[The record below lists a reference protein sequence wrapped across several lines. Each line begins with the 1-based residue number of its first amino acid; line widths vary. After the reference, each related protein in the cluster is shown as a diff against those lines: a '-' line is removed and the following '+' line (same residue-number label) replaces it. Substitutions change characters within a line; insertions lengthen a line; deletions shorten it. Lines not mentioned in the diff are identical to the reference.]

1 MNRWK
6 PYLLALTLT
15 INTTATAHAKDIDE
29 VLFVVNNGVV
39 LKSDV
44 ARLKQNVLLNA
55 ETSQLPPED
64 ILQKQL
70 IEQLILEE
78 LQLQEAKRFN
88 INADDNKLEAAL
100 TRIAAERQT
109 TVANMR
115 ALLQRRGVSWEQYRA
130 QIRKEI
136 IISEVRNAMVQRRIN
151 ILPQE
156 ISSLVTQLSEKDKEK
171 MQYHIRHIQLNVD
184 EDAGKTQRD
193 KVLKKAQLLVEQ
205 SKTGQNFSALAMANS
220 NEQRALSGGDWGWM
234 RLEEMPTLF
243 ADQVKG
249 KDKGAIIGPFR
260 SGVGFHILKI
270 EDTRG
275 QPMLAV
281 TEINARHILIKPTI
295 ILSDSGA
302 QKQLQEIA
310 GKISS
315 KQATF
320 AQMAKQFS
328 ADAGSA
334 AKGGE
339 LGWQVSDIYVPE
351 FKTQVDRLA
360 IGKLSQPF
368 KTVHGWHL
376 VEVLGRREADRTQT
390 AMENRAYQL
399 LLNRKFSEEVNTW
412 LQELRTGAY
421 VEDMRAQ

>member
-15 INTTATAHAKDIDE
+15 INTTAAAHAKDIDE

-88 INADDNKLEAAL
+88 ISADDNKLEAAL
-100 TRIAAERQT
+100 ARVAAERQT

-115 ALLQRRGVSWEQYRA
+115 AQLQRRGVSWEQYRA

-156 ISSLVTQLSEKDKEK
+156 ISSLVAQLSEKDKEK

-184 EDAGKTQRD
+184 EDAGKMQRD
-193 KVLKKAQLLVEQ
+193 KVLKKAQQLVEQ
-205 SKTGQNFSALAMANS
+205 SKAGQNFSSLAMANS
-220 NEQRALSGGDWGWM
+220 NEPRALSGGDWGWM

-310 GKISS
+310 GKINS
-315 KQATF
+315 KQAAF

-351 FKTQVDRLA
+351 FKAQVDRLA

-376 VEVLGRREADRTQT
+376 VEVLGRREADRTQA

-399 LLNRKFSEEVNTW
+399 LLNRKFSEEVNAW
-412 LQELRTGAY
+412 LQELRAGAY

>member
-15 INTTATAHAKDIDE
+15 LNTTAGVHAKAIDE
-29 VLFVVNNGVV
+29 VLFVVNNGVI

-44 ARLKQNVLLNA
+44 ERLKQNVLLNA

-70 IEQLILEE
+70 VEQLILEE

-88 INADDNKLEAAL
+88 INVDDNKLETAL
-100 TRIAAERQT
+100 ARIATERQT
-109 TVANMR
+109 TVSNMR
-115 ALLQRRGVSWEQYRA
+115 ALLQRRGISWEQYRA

-136 IISEVRNAMVQRRIN
+136 LISEVRNAMVQRRIN

-156 ISSLVTQLSEKDKEK
+156 INSLVAQLSEKDQEK
-171 MQYHIRHIQLNVD
+171 IQYHIRHIQLNVD
-184 EDAGKTQRD
+184 EDASKAQRD
-193 KVLKKAQLLVEQ
+193 AVSKKAQQLVEQ
-205 SKTGQNFSALAMANS
+205 SKAGQNFSSLAMANS
-220 NEQRALSGGDWGWM
+220 NEPRALSGGDWGWM

-249 KDKGAIIGPFR
+249 KEKGAIIGPFR

-275 QPMLAV
+275 QPMLSV

-315 KQATF
+315 KQTTF

-351 FKTQVDRLA
+351 FKAQVDKLSL
-360 IGKLSQPF
+360 GKISQPF
-368 KTVHGWHL
+368 KTVHGWHI
-376 VEVLGRREADRTQT
+376 VEVLGRREADRTQA

-399 LLNRKFSEEVNTW
+399 LLNRKFSEEVNAW
-412 LQELRTGAY
+412 LQELRAGAY